1 MGHRHVAVL
10 LAGSKRRTNGEHGAE
25 DLAVLS
31 AKGDLFLEFAVLDGF
46 LQETWNEGGHVLREM
61 ERRDAQLPDD
71 FGGPPPEQL
80 AGVRPPLLDDP
91 LPITP
96 VHGRLRLGRLLCP
109 GALRAIELAPLPV

>member
-1 MGHRHVAVL
+1 MRHPHVADL
-10 LAGSKRRTNGEHGAE
+10 LPASKHRTNGEHGAE

-71 FGGPPPEQL
+71 FGG
-80 AGVRPPLLDDP
+80 RPPKQPPRAPRQLLDDP
-91 LPITP
+91 LHITRA
-96 VHGRLRLGRLLCP
+96 HGRLRLERLP
-109 GALRAIELAPLPV
+109 GQGTLPAIRRPPA